1 MQEGFSCG
9 ECDRLLDERLDSCP
23 NCGHGML
30 EPLTFSEYRS
40 RRRAGQEPTTGPPA
54 GSRARTAVLLV
65 LAVGLMLVGVAAI
78 GLGATVM
85 MF

>member
-1 MQEGFSCG
+1 MQGGFSCG
-9 ECDRLLDERLDSCP
+9 GCDRLFDERFDSCP

-40 RRRAGQEPTTGPPA
+40 RRRAGDEPMTEPTSG
-54 GSRARTAVLLV
+54 GRVRTAVLVV
-65 LAVGLMLVGVAAI
+65 LAVGLMIVGVAAI
-78 GLGATVM
+78 GLGATAM